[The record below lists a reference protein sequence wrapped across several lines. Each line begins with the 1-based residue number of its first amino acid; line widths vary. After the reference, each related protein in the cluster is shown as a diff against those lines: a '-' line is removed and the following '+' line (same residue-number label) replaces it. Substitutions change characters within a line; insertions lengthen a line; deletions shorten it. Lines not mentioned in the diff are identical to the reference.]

1 MAKKFD
7 IGTFA
12 QVLGDVPDL
21 GTGREQIEYIDLAL
35 LDSDERNFY
44 KLTDVDKLA
53 ANIELFGLQQPIRV
67 RVNPEAE
74 GRFIIVSGHRRRAAI
89 QMLVD
94 AGNETFRSVPCI
106 RERGESS
113 AALQEL
119 RLIYANS
126 DTRTLSSPEISK
138 QAQRVEALLY
148 QLAEEGYEFP
158 GRMRDHVAE
167 ACKVSK
173 SKLSRLK
180 VIREKLDPMWL
191 PHWEQG
197 ELAESTAYT
206 LAQMPALHQQEIYRG
221 LKRKNTQVRWFYQ
234 SEAERIGKKLAAI
247 DQLKCKNGKGSPCA
261 NFAGKYRHAVHESHW
276 YDGSCGKCCSKCENL
291 ASCKDACPQ
300 LSAKIKKLKADA
312 KEQRRQEQL
321 AKEERERPTI
331 MAIQKYWN
339 RFGEARAAADA
350 SVQACYKALGVYY
363 ARSDDDKV
371 MKLECL
377 EAPFTVNT
385 NLPYGYSCT
394 LSEVEK
400 WVKIADL
407 LGVSL
412 DYLLCRTD
420 DPKGMGGKAA
430 PAGWITDGSTPAEA
444 CDVVGKFDLGNGQ
457 YNKVLC
463 RWTGFAFTFP
473 SGASIHLPPVAWMR
487 LPEEDT

>member
-7 IGTFA
+7 MGEFA
-12 QVLGDVPDL
+12 KVLGDVPDL

-44 KLTDVDKLA
+44 QLTDVDKLA
-53 ANIELFGLQQPIRV
+53 ANIELFGLQQPIRI

-94 AGNETFRSVPCI
+94 AGSEAFRQVPCI

-126 DTRTLSSPEISK
+126 DTRTLTNAEIST
-138 QAQRVEALLY
+138 QAQRVEMLLY
-148 QLAEEGYEFP
+148 QLQEEGYEFP
-158 GRMRDHVAE
+158 GRMRDHVAQ

-173 SKLSRLK
+173 SKLARLK
-180 VIREKLDPMWL
+180 VIREKLDAVWMK
-191 PHWEQG
+191 HWE
-197 ELAESTAYT
+197 EDKLAESTAYT
-206 LAQMPALHQQEIYRG
+206 LAQMPPAHQQAIHAG
-221 LKRKNTQVRWFYQ
+221 LKRKNTAVKWFYQ

-247 DQLKCKNGKGSPCA
+247 DQLKCKNGKNSPCA
-261 NFAGKYRHAVHESHW
+261 NADAKYRHAVYESCW
-276 YDGSCGKCCSKCENL
+276 NEGSCGKCCSKC
-291 ASCKDACPQ
+291 ASLGTCKDACPQ
-300 LSAKIKKLKADA
+300 LSAKIKKLRADA
-312 KEQRRQEQL
+312 KAQRQQEKL
-321 AKEERERPTI
+321 AKEEKERPTI

-339 RFGEARAAADA
+339 RFGEARNAADV
-350 SVQACYKALGVYY
+350 SVKAFYKAAGMYY
-363 ARSDDDKV
+363 SHSDDEKMV
-371 MKLECL
+371 KLECL

-394 LSEVEK
+394 LGEAEK

-430 PAGWITDGSTPAEA
+430 PSGWITDGSTPAKP